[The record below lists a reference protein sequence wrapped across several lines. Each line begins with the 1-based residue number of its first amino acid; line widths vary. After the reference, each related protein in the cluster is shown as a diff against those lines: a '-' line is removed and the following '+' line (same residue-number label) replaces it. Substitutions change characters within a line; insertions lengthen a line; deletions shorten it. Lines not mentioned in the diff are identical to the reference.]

1 MSKKDERRSVSKS
14 EDGRVSTAAMS
25 LVKEARRLGCREHEF
40 DDGGVWV
47 ESQLEWLAKLDD

>member
-1 MSKKDERRSVSKS
+1 MP
-14 EDGRVSTAAMS
+14 

-40 DDGGVWV
+40 DDRGVWV